1 MTNHMKIKRK
11 VKGQPKPK
19 PPFIK
24 SITFNNDVKH
34 KFQK

>member
-1 MTNHMKIKRK
+1 MTNHMKIKLK

-19 PPFIK
+19 PRFIK